1 MATIIKSYV
10 QQPNTTVVV
19 KAPVIEPK
27 VVETDEQIIA
37 RLRERFEI
45 LDDMTRAVKKGHI
58 RSMVVSGPPGVGK
71 SHGVE
76 RVLGKHQFLADV
88 AGDPSLKKF
97 EIIKGSISPVMLF
110 SKLYE
115 YSKPK
120 HVLVF
125 DDCDQIFYDD
135 QSLNLL
141 KASLD
146 SGSNRRLSWLS
157 DSRLLKD
164 EGIPNSFDFHGG
176 IIFIT
181 NMDFDNVRSPK
192 LRPHIEA
199 LESRVHYLDLTIK
212 SDYEKMLRIK
222 QIVND
227 GMLNDYNFS
236 ESQVRDVVTYI
247 ETNQPKLR
255 ELSLRTVLKTA
266 DIVKSFPDRWHR
278 IADVSI
284 LKKS

>member
-1 MATIIKSYV
+1 MAIVKSYKIVSSNNTVHIPVAEPIV
-10 QQPNTTVVV
+10 Q
-19 KAPVIEPK
+19 
-27 VVETDEQIIA
+27 ETDEQIIA
-37 RLRERFEI
+37 RLRDRFEI

-97 EIIKGSISPVMLF
+97 EIIKGSMTALGLF
-110 SKLYE
+110 TKLYE
-115 YSKPK
+115 YSKAK

-125 DDCDQIFYDD
+125 DDCDSIFYDD
-135 QSLNLL
+135 VSLNLL
-141 KASLD
+141 KAALD
-146 SGSNRRLSWLS
+146 SGQSRRISWLS
-157 DSRLLKD
+157 DSRLLKN

-181 NMDFDNVRSPK
+181 NMDFDHVRSSK

-212 SDYEKMLRIK
+212 TDYEKMLRIK
-222 QIVND
+222 QIVHD
-227 GMLNDYNFS
+227 GMLSDYSFANS
-236 ESQVRDVVTYI
+236 EIDDILDYI
-247 ETNQPKLR
+247 ETNQSKLR

-266 DIVKSFPDRWHR
+266 DLCKSFPDKWHR
-278 IADVSI
+278 MADVSI